1 MGLIGMV
8 NLIVNEWRNLKWSEL
23 KFSHLN
29 EAILVVGVFVAVLL
43 VVIVLRF
50 SKQNIPGRRTIV
62 LPGILTNFRKSPFSF
77 LRHLPVTLFWVGLP
91 FFLVAFAD
99 PYVSFVKENT
109 TYLGRRI
116 VLVIDASGSMDG
128 KFETKQLKAKDKKTF
143 YTAVTA
149 AEYFMELRIKG
160 KYQDLIGLLE
170 FGDESYV
177 ITPFT
182 NDYQNIL
189 MSIKLIG
196 EPEERARFTDKN
208 TFIIKAINQSTELF
222 KMFNFLNTSGNLMIL
237 ISDGEDN
244 QVMLGNRSLN
254 DIVAEARQNKIP
266 IYFIRTNYD
275 KLFGAGNFSV
285 PDELWKRAVEGTG
298 GKFYVGANEDMII
311 NALNDINSLTSGVI
325 NVNRYIIRQP
335 RFVLFILIASILW
348 TLALFLYFLLKSFRK
363 FP

>member
-1 MGLIGMV
+1 MSLIGPM
-8 NLIVNEWRNLKWSEL
+8 NLVINQWSNLNWSEL
-23 KFSHLN
+23 KFNHLN
-29 EAILVVGVFVAVLL
+29 EAILIAVVFAAILL

-62 LPGILTNFRKSPFSF
+62 LPGILTNFRKPRFN
-77 LRHLPVTLFWVGLP
+77 LWRHLPVALFWAGLL

-99 PYVSFVKENT
+99 PYAGFVKENT

-116 VLVIDASGSMDG
+116 VLIIDASGSMDG

-160 KYQDLIGLLE
+160 KYQDLIGLVE
-170 FGDESYV
+170 FGNEAYV

-196 EPEERARFTDKN
+196 EPEERVRFTDNN
-208 TFIIKAINQSTELF
+208 TYIIRAINQGTELF
-222 KMFNFLNTSGNLMIL
+222 KMFNFLNASGNLMIL

-244 QVMLGNRSLN
+244 QVKLGNRSLN

-275 KLFGAGNFSV
+275 KFFGGGDFSV
-285 PDELWKRAVEGTG
+285 PDERWKKAVEGTG
-298 GKFYVGANEDMII
+298 GKFYVGADEDMII
-311 NALNDINSLTSGVI
+311 NALNDINRLTSGVI
-325 NVNRYIIRQP
+325 NVDRYVIRQP
-335 RFVLFILIASILW
+335 RFAPFILMASILW
-348 TLALFLYFLLKSFRK
+348 TLALSLYILLKSFRK